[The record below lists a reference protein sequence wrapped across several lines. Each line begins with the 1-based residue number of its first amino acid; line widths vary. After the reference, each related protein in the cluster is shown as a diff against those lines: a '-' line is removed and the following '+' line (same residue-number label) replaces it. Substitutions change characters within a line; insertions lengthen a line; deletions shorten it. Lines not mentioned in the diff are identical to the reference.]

1 MSVTVTMPEVA
12 ETIVEGTIA
21 RWLKHPGDPVERYES
36 IAEIVTDKVT
46 LELPSPAAGFM
57 GELLVAEGETVT
69 VGTPIAILQAESDV
83 DSTPRPAPEAQPS
96 AENGAAPAPNSRQ
109 ARHSPLV
116 RRLAEEHGIDLSS
129 LQGTGAGG
137 RITKADVLQA
147 AEKRGAGSEVAAAAT
162 GGALDPVRRAIALR
176 MTQSARDIP
185 HAWTMMEVD
194 VSGLVALVKGLKE
207 EFRSREGLNLTY
219 LPFIL
224 QAVASALRSAPEVN
238 SSWQDD
244 RIVLKNEI
252 NLGIAVARDKGLIV
266 PVLKNA
272 DRKTVA
278 ELTRDANSLI
288 EKARDDKLGPADVQ
302 GGTFT
307 VNNTGALG
315 SVLSMPL
322 INPPQAA
329 IMTTEAIV
337 KRPVVIGDDAIA
349 VRSMMNLCLSFDHR
363 ALDGDQAIRLPGPG
377 QGIAGRAGY
386 EGLRGCLRR

>member
-21 RWLKHPGDPVERYES
+21 RWLKQPGDPVERYES

-83 DSTPRPAPEAQPS
+83 DSTSRPAPDTQDPAKNAADPS
-96 AENGAAPAPNSRQ
+96 VNSRQ

-116 RRLAEEHGIDLSS
+116 RRLAEEHGINLSS

-147 AEKRGAGSEVAAAAT
+147 AEKRGAGNGPS
-162 GGALDPVRRAIALR
+162 GGALDPVRRAIAQR
-176 MTQSARDIP
+176 MAQSAHDIP
-185 HAWTMMEVD
+185 HAWTVMEVD

-207 EFRSREGLNLTY
+207 EFRSREGVNLTY

-224 QAVASALRSAPEVN
+224 QAVASVLRSAPEVN

-244 RIVLKNEI
+244 RIVLKSEI
-252 NLGIAVARDKGLIV
+252 NLGIAVARVKGLIV

-278 ELTRDANSLI
+278 KLTRDANSLI

-363 ALDGDQAIRLPGPG
+363 ALDGDQAIGFLARVKGLL
-377 QGIAGRAGY
+377 
-386 EGLRGCLRR
+386 EGLGADTKV

>member
-69 VGTPIAILQAESDV
+69 VGTPIAILQAAPDA
-83 DSTPRPAPEAQPS
+83 DSTPRPAPEAQAS
-96 AENGAAPAPNSRQ
+96 AENSAAPAANSRQ

-116 RRLAEEHGIDLSS
+116 RRLAEEHGIDLSTV
-129 LQGTGAGG
+129 QGTGAGG

-147 AEKRGAGSEVAAAAT
+147 AEKNSAGNGVAAAAS
-162 GGALDPVRRAIALR
+162 GGTLDPVRRAIALR

-207 EFRSREGLNLTY
+207 EFRSREGVNLTY

-363 ALDGDQAIRLPGPG
+363 ALDGDQAIRFL
-377 QGIAGRAGY
+377 ARVKELL
-386 EGLRGCLRR
+386 EGSTAVTRV

>member
-21 RWLKHPGDPVERYES
+21 RWLKQPGDPVERYES

-57 GELLVAEGETVT
+57 GELLVSEGETVT
-69 VGTPIAILQAESDV
+69 VDTPIAIIETTVVSEAPKSVSQALPPTPENAAQ
-83 DSTPRPAPEAQPS
+83 STNE
-96 AENGAAPAPNSRQ
+96 GQ

-147 AEKRGAGSEVAAAAT
+147 AEKRGAGNGSS
-162 GGALDPVRRAIALR
+162 GGALDPVRRAIAQR
-176 MTQSARDIP
+176 ITQSAHDIP

-194 VSGLVALVKGLKE
+194 VSRLVVLVKGLKE
-207 EFRSREGLNLTY
+207 EFRSREGVNLTY

-224 QAVASALRSAPEVN
+224 QTVASALRSAPEVN

-363 ALDGDQAIRLPGPG
+363 ALDGDQAIRFLARVKELLE
-377 QGIAGRAGY
+377 GITADTRV
-386 EGLRGCLRR
+386 

>member
-21 RWLKHPGDPVERYES
+21 RWLKQPGDPVERYES

-46 LELPSPAAGFM
+46 LELPSPTAGFM
-57 GELLVAEGETVT
+57 GELLVAEGDTVA
-69 VGTPIAILQAESDV
+69 VDTPIAIIETTVVSEAPKSVSQALPPTPENATQ
-83 DSTPRPAPEAQPS
+83 ST
-96 AENGAAPAPNSRQ
+96 NDRQ

-147 AEKRGAGSEVAAAAT
+147 AEKRGT
-162 GGALDPVRRAIALR
+162 GNGASGGTLDPVRRAIALR
-176 MTQSARDIP
+176 MTQSAHDIP
-185 HAWTMMEVD
+185 HAWTVMEVD

-207 EFRSREGLNLTY
+207 EFRSREGVNLTY
-219 LPFIL
+219 LPFVL
-224 QAVASALRSAPEVN
+224 QAVASTLRSAPEVN

-244 RIVLKNEI
+244 RIVLKEDI

-288 EKARDDKLGPADVQ
+288 EKARDDKLGSADVQ

-363 ALDGDQAIRLPGPG
+363 ALDGDQAIRFL
-377 QGIAGRAGY
+377 ARVK
-386 EGLRGCLRR
+386 GLLEEIGADTKV

>member
-1 MSVTVTMPEVA
+1 MTPH
-12 ETIVEGTIA
+12 
-21 RWLKHPGDPVERYES
+21 RQS
-36 IAEIVTDKVT
+36 IAGK
-46 LELPSPAAGFM
+46 
-57 GELLVAEGETVT
+57 
-69 VGTPIAILQAESDV
+69 
-83 DSTPRPAPEAQPS
+83 
-96 AENGAAPAPNSRQ
+96 

-147 AEKRGAGSEVAAAAT
+147 AEKTSAGNGIAAAAS

-176 MTQSARDIP
+176 MTQSAHDIP

-207 EFRSREGLNLTY
+207 EFRSREGVNLTY

-278 ELTRDANSLI
+278 ELTRDANSII
-288 EKARDDKLGPADVQ
+288 EKARDDKLGPSDVQ

-363 ALDGDQAIRLPGPG
+363 ALDGDQAIRFLARVKELLEV
-377 QGIAGRAGY
+377 ITADTRV
-386 EGLRGCLRR
+386 

>member
-57 GELLVAEGETVT
+57 GKLLVAEGETVA
-69 VGTPIAILQAESDV
+69 VDTPIAIIEATVVSEAHKSVSPPLPP
-83 DSTPRPAPEAQPS
+83 TPENAAQR
-96 AENGAAPAPNSRQ
+96 ANGRQ
-109 ARHSPLV
+109 ERHSPLV

-147 AEKRGAGSEVAAAAT
+147 AEKRGAGNGPS
-162 GGALDPVRRAIALR
+162 GGALDPVRRAIAQR
-176 MTQSARDIP
+176 MAQSAHDIP
-185 HAWTMMEVD
+185 HAWTVMEVD

-207 EFRSREGLNLTY
+207 EFRSREGVNLTY

-224 QAVASALRSAPEVN
+224 QTVASALRSAPEVN

-272 DRKTVA
+272 DSKTVA

-363 ALDGDQAIRLPGPG
+363 ALDGDQAIRFLARVKGLLE
-377 QGIAGRAGY
+377 GITADTRV
-386 EGLRGCLRR
+386 

>member
-69 VGTPIAILQAESDV
+69 VGTPIAILRAAPDA
-83 DSTPRPAPEAQPS
+83 DSTSRPAPDTQAS
-96 AENGAAPAPNSRQ
+96 AENDTAPAANSRQ

-116 RRLAEEHGIDLSS
+116 RKIAEEHGIDLSS
-129 LQGTGAGG
+129 VQGTGAGG

-147 AEKRGAGSEVAAAAT
+147 VEKRGAGNGVSDVAS

-176 MTQSARDIP
+176 MTQSAREIP

-207 EFRSREGLNLTY
+207 TFRSREGVNLTY

-238 SSWQDD
+238 SSWLDD

-272 DRKTVA
+272 GRKTVA

-363 ALDGDQAIRLPGPG
+363 ALDGDQAIRFLARVKELLE
-377 QGIAGRAGY
+377 GITSDTKV
-386 EGLRGCLRR
+386 

>member
-21 RWLKHPGDPVERYES
+21 RWLKQPGDPVERYES

-83 DSTPRPAPEAQPS
+83 DSTSRPAPDTQDPAKNAADPS
-96 AENGAAPAPNSRQ
+96 VNSRQ

-116 RRLAEEHGIDLSS
+116 RRLAEEHGINLSS

-147 AEKRGAGSEVAAAAT
+147 AEKRGAGNGPS
-162 GGALDPVRRAIALR
+162 GGALDPVRRAIAQR
-176 MTQSARDIP
+176 MAQSAHDIP
-185 HAWTMMEVD
+185 HAWTVMEVD

-207 EFRSREGLNLTY
+207 EFRSREGVNLTY

-224 QAVASALRSAPEVN
+224 QAVASVLRSAPEVN

-244 RIVLKNEI
+244 RIVLKSEI
-252 NLGIAVARDKGLIV
+252 NLGIAVARVKGLIV
-266 PVLKNA
+266 PVLKNV

-278 ELTRDANSLI
+278 ELTRVANSLI

-363 ALDGDQAIRLPGPG
+363 ALDGDQAIGFLARVKGLL
-377 QGIAGRAGY
+377 
-386 EGLRGCLRR
+386 EGLGADTKV

>member
-57 GELLVAEGETVT
+57 GELLVAEGETVA
-69 VGTPIAILQAESDV
+69 VDTPIAIIEATVVSEAPKSVSQALP
-83 DSTPRPAPEAQPS
+83 STPDNAAQS
-96 AENGAAPAPNSRQ
+96 TNGRQ

-147 AEKRGAGSEVAAAAT
+147 TEKRGAGSYVTVAPT
-162 GGALDPVRRAIALR
+162 SGAPDPVRRAIALR

-185 HAWTMMEVD
+185 HAWTVMEVD

-244 RIVLKNEI
+244 GIVLKNEI
-252 NLGIAVARDKGLIV
+252 NLGIAVARVKGLIV
-266 PVLKNA
+266 PVLKNV

-278 ELTRDANSLI
+278 ELTRVANSLI

-363 ALDGDQAIRLPGPG
+363 ALDGDQAIRFLARVKGLLE
-377 QGIAGRAGY
+377 GISADTRV
-386 EGLRGCLRR
+386 

>member
-83 DSTPRPAPEAQPS
+83 DSTSRPAPDTQAS

-147 AEKRGAGSEVAAAAT
+147 AEKRGAGSEVTAAAT
-162 GGALDPVRRAIALR
+162 GRALDPVRRAIALR

-272 DRKTVA
+272 DRKTVP

-288 EKARDDKLGPADVQ
+288 EKARDDKLGAADVQ

-363 ALDGDQAIRLPGPG
+363 ALDGDQAIRFLARVKELLE
-377 QGIAGRAGY
+377 GITADTKV
-386 EGLRGCLRR
+386 

>member
-21 RWLKHPGDPVERYES
+21 QWLKHPGDPVERYES

-69 VGTPIAILQAESDV
+69 VGTPIAILQAAPDA
-83 DSTPRPAPEAQPS
+83 DSTPRPAPEAQAS
-96 AENGAAPAPNSRQ
+96 AENSAAPAANSRQ

-116 RRLAEEHGIDLSS
+116 RRLAEEHGIDLSTV
-129 LQGTGAGG
+129 QGTGAGG

-147 AEKRGAGSEVAAAAT
+147 AEKNSAGNGVAAAAS
-162 GGALDPVRRAIALR
+162 GGTLDPVRRAIALR

-207 EFRSREGLNLTY
+207 EFRSREGVNLTY

-363 ALDGDQAIRLPGPG
+363 ALDGDQAIRFLARVKELLE
-377 QGIAGRAGY
+377 GITAVTRV
-386 EGLRGCLRR
+386 

>member
-83 DSTPRPAPEAQPS
+83 DSTSRPAPDTQAS
-96 AENGAAPAPNSRQ
+96 AENDAAPAANSRQ
-109 ARHSPLV
+109 GRHSPLV

-147 AEKRGAGSEVAAAAT
+147 AEKRGAGNGVSDVAS
-162 GGALDPVRRAIALR
+162 GGTLDPVRRAIAQR
-176 MTQSARDIP
+176 MTQSAREIP

-207 EFRSREGLNLTY
+207 EFRSRESVNLTY

-363 ALDGDQAIRLPGPG
+363 ALDGDQAIGFLAQVKGLV
-377 QGIAGRAGY
+377 
-386 EGLRGCLRR
+386 EGLGAETRVS

>member
-12 ETIVEGTIA
+12 ETIVEGTIS
-21 RWLKHPGDPVERYES
+21 RWLKQPGDPVERYES

-57 GELLVAEGETVT
+57 GELLVAEGDTVA
-69 VGTPIAILQAESDV
+69 VDTPIAIIETTVVSEAPKSVSQALPP
-83 DSTPRPAPEAQPS
+83 TPENAAQ
-96 AENGAAPAPNSRQ
+96 NTNDRQ

-147 AEKRGAGSEVAAAAT
+147 AEKRGTGNGAS
-162 GGALDPVRRAIALR
+162 GGALDPVRRAIAQR
-176 MTQSARDIP
+176 MTQSAHDIP
-185 HAWTMMEVD
+185 HAWTVMEVD

-207 EFRSREGLNLTY
+207 EFRSRERVNLTY

-272 DRKTVA
+272 DRKTVV
-278 ELTRDANSLI
+278 ELTRDANSII

-363 ALDGDQAIRLPGPG
+363 VLDGDQAIRFLARVKGLLE
-377 QGIAGRAGY
+377 GISAETLA
-386 EGLRGCLRR
+386 

>member
-21 RWLKHPGDPVERYES
+21 RWLKQPGDPVERYES

-83 DSTPRPAPEAQPS
+83 DPTPRPAPDTQAS
-96 AENGAAPAPNSRQ
+96 AGNGAAPPATSCQ

-129 LQGTGAGG
+129 VRGTGAGG

-147 AEKRGAGSEVAAAAT
+147 AENRGAGSKVAAAAT
-162 GGALDPVRRAIALR
+162 GGALDPVRRAIAQR
-176 MTQSARDIP
+176 MAQSAHDIP
-185 HAWTMMEVD
+185 HAWTVMEVD

-207 EFRSREGLNLTY
+207 EFRSREGVKLTY

-252 NLGIAVARDKGLIV
+252 NLGIAVARVKGLIV

-363 ALDGDQAIRLPGPG
+363 TLDGDQAIRFLAKVKGLLE
-377 QGIAGRAGY
+377 GIG
-386 EGLRGCLRR
+386 EGTGV

>member
-21 RWLKHPGDPVERYES
+21 RWLKRPGDPVERYES

-69 VGTPIAILQAESDV
+69 VGTPIAILQAESAV
-83 DSTPRPAPEAQPS
+83 DSTSRPAPHTQDPAK
-96 AENGAAPAPNSRQ
+96 NAADPLVNSRQ

-116 RRLAEEHGIDLSS
+116 RKLAEEHGIDVSS
-129 LQGTGAGG
+129 VRGTGAGG

-147 AEKRGAGSEVAAAAT
+147 AEKRGAGNGSS

-176 MTQSARDIP
+176 MTQSAREIP
-185 HAWTMMEVD
+185 HAWTMMEVN

-207 EFRSREGLNLTY
+207 EFRSRESVNLTY

-272 DRKTVA
+272 DKKTVA
-278 ELTRDANSLI
+278 ELTRAASSLI

-337 KRPVVIGDDAIA
+337 KRPVVVGDDAIA

-363 ALDGDQAIRLPGPG
+363 ALDGDQAIRFLAQVKGLL
-377 QGIAGRAGY
+377 
-386 EGLRGCLRR
+386 EGLGADTKV

>member
-12 ETIVEGTIA
+12 ETIVEGTIT
-21 RWLKHPGDPVERYES
+21 RWLKRPGDPVERYES

-57 GELLVAEGETVT
+57 GELLVAEGDTVT

-83 DSTPRPAPEAQPS
+83 DSTSRPAPDTQDPAKNAADPS
-96 AENGAAPAPNSRQ
+96 VNSRQ

-129 LQGTGAGG
+129 VRGTGAGG

-147 AEKRGAGSEVAAAAT
+147 AEKRGAGNGAS
-162 GGALDPVRRAIALR
+162 GGALDPVRRAIAQR
-176 MTQSARDIP
+176 MAQSAHDIP
-185 HAWTMMEVD
+185 HAWTVMEVD

-207 EFRSREGLNLTY
+207 EFRSREGVNLTY

-224 QAVASALRSAPEVN
+224 QAVASTLRSAPEVN

-244 RIVLKNEI
+244 RIVLKEDI

-329 IMTTEAIV
+329 IMTTEAII
-337 KRPVVIGDDAIA
+337 KRPVIIGDDAIA

-363 ALDGDQAIRLPGPG
+363 ALDGDQAIRFL
-377 QGIAGRAGY
+377 ARVK
-386 EGLRGCLRR
+386 GLLEEIGADTKV

>member
-12 ETIVEGTIA
+12 ETIVEGTIV
-21 RWLKHPGDPVERYES
+21 RWLKQPGDPVERYES

-57 GELLVAEGETVT
+57 GKLLVAEGETVA
-69 VGTPIAILQAESDV
+69 VDTPIAIIEATVVSEAPKSVSQALP
-83 DSTPRPAPEAQPS
+83 STPDNAAQS
-96 AENGAAPAPNSRQ
+96 TNGRQ

-147 AEKRGAGSEVAAAAT
+147 AEKRGAGNGAS
-162 GGALDPVRRAIALR
+162 GGALDPVRRAIAQR
-176 MTQSARDIP
+176 MAQSAHDIP
-185 HAWTMMEVD
+185 HAWTVMEVD

-207 EFRSREGLNLTY
+207 EFRSREGVNLTY
-219 LPFIL
+219 LPFVL

-244 RIVLKNEI
+244 RIVLKEDI

-363 ALDGDQAIRLPGPG
+363 ALDGDQAIRFL
-377 QGIAGRAGY
+377 ARVK
-386 EGLRGCLRR
+386 GLLEEIGADTKV

>member
-1 MSVTVTMPEVA
+1 M
-12 ETIVEGTIA
+12 
-21 RWLKHPGDPVERYES
+21 
-36 IAEIVTDKVT
+36 
-46 LELPSPAAGFM
+46 
-57 GELLVAEGETVT
+57 
-69 VGTPIAILQAESDV
+69 
-83 DSTPRPAPEAQPS
+83 
-96 AENGAAPAPNSRQ
+96 
-109 ARHSPLV
+109 

-129 LQGTGAGG
+129 LQGTGASG

-207 EFRSREGLNLTY
+207 EFRSREGVNLTY

-224 QAVASALRSAPEVN
+224 EAVASALRSAPEVN

-272 DRKTVA
+272 NRKTVA

-288 EKARDDKLGPADVQ
+288 EKARDDKLGPSDVQ

-307 VNNTGALG
+307 VNNTGSLG

-363 ALDGDQAIRLPGPG
+363 ALDGDQAIRFLARVKGLLE
-377 QGIAGRAGY
+377 GITADTKV
-386 EGLRGCLRR
+386 

>member
-83 DSTPRPAPEAQPS
+83 DSTSRPAPDTQAS

-147 AEKRGAGSEVAAAAT
+147 AEKRGAGSEVTAAAT
-162 GGALDPVRRAIALR
+162 GRALDPVRRAIALR

-272 DRKTVA
+272 DRKTVP

-288 EKARDDKLGPADVQ
+288 EKARDDKLGAADVQ

-363 ALDGDQAIRLPGPG
+363 ALDGDKAIGFLARVKGLLE
-377 QGIAGRAGY
+377 GITADTKV
-386 EGLRGCLRR
+386 

>member
-21 RWLKHPGDPVERYES
+21 RWLKRPGDPVERYES

-57 GELLVAEGETVT
+57 GELLVAEGDTVA
-69 VGTPIAILQAESDV
+69 VDTPIAIIETTVVSEAPKSVSQALPPTPENATQ
-83 DSTPRPAPEAQPS
+83 ST
-96 AENGAAPAPNSRQ
+96 NDRQ

-147 AEKRGAGSEVAAAAT
+147 AEKRGT
-162 GGALDPVRRAIALR
+162 GNGASGGTLDPVRRAIALR
-176 MTQSARDIP
+176 MTQSAHDIP
-185 HAWTMMEVD
+185 HAWTVMEVD

-207 EFRSREGLNLTY
+207 EFRSREGVNLTY

-224 QAVASALRSAPEVN
+224 QAVASTLRSAPEVN

-288 EKARDDKLGPADVQ
+288 EKAREDKLGPADVQ

-315 SVLSMPL
+315 SMLSMPL
-322 INPPQAA
+322 INPAPG
-329 IMTTEAIV
+329 
-337 KRPVVIGDDAIA
+337 RHH
-349 VRSMMNLCLSFDHR
+349 DHR
-363 ALDGDQAIRLPGPG
+363 GHSQASSRHWRRRHRRPLDDEPLPIFRSPRLRRRPGNQVPGPG
-377 QGIAGRAGY
+377 QRATGRNYGGYAGLKGRST
-386 EGLRGCLRR
+386 

>member
-12 ETIVEGTIA
+12 ETIVEGTIS

-57 GELLVAEGETVT
+57 GELLVAEGDTVS
-69 VGTPIAILQAESDV
+69 VDTPIAIIETTVVSEAPKSVSQALPPTPENAAQ
-83 DSTPRPAPEAQPS
+83 ST
-96 AENGAAPAPNSRQ
+96 NDRQ

-147 AEKRGAGSEVAAAAT
+147 AENRRAGSKVAAAAT

-176 MTQSARDIP
+176 MTQSAHDIP
-185 HAWTMMEVD
+185 HAWTVMEVD

-207 EFRSREGLNLTY
+207 EFRSRERVNLTY

-266 PVLKNA
+266 PVLKNV

-363 ALDGDQAIRLPGPG
+363 ALDGDQAIRFLARVKGLLE
-377 QGIAGRAGY
+377 GITADTRV
-386 EGLRGCLRR
+386 

>member
-1 MSVTVTMPEVA
+1 MQT
-12 ETIVEGTIA
+12 
-21 RWLKHPGDPVERYES
+21 
-36 IAEIVTDKVT
+36 
-46 LELPSPAAGFM
+46 
-57 GELLVAEGETVT
+57 
-69 VGTPIAILQAESDV
+69 
-83 DSTPRPAPEAQPS
+83 
-96 AENGAAPAPNSRQ
+96 
-109 ARHSPLV
+109 
-116 RRLAEEHGIDLSS
+116 
-129 LQGTGAGG
+129 
-137 RITKADVLQA
+137 
-147 AEKRGAGSEVAAAAT
+147 AEKRGAGNGSSD
-162 GGALDPVRRAIALR
+162 GALDPVRRAIAQR
-176 MTQSARDIP
+176 MAQSAHDIP
-185 HAWTMMEVD
+185 HAWTVMEVD
-194 VSGLVALVKGLKE
+194 VSGLVALVKMTE
-207 EFRSREGLNLTY
+207 RRSFSSREGVNLTY

-224 QAVASALRSAPEVN
+224 QAVASVLRSAPEVN

-252 NLGIAVARDKGLIV
+252 NLGIAVARVKGLIV

-349 VRSMMNLCLSFDHR
+349 IRSMMNLCLSFDHR
-363 ALDGDQAIRLPGPG
+363 ALDGDQAIRFLARVKELLE
-377 QGIAGRAGY
+377 GITADMRV
-386 EGLRGCLRR
+386 

>member
-12 ETIVEGTIA
+12 ETIVEGTIS
-21 RWLKHPGDPVERYES
+21 RWLKQPGDPVERYES

-57 GELLVAEGETVT
+57 GELLVAEGDTVA
-69 VGTPIAILQAESDV
+69 VDTPIAIIETTVVSEAPKSVSQALPPTPENATQ
-83 DSTPRPAPEAQPS
+83 ST
-96 AENGAAPAPNSRQ
+96 NDRQ

-129 LQGTGAGG
+129 VRGTGAGG

-147 AEKRGAGSEVAAAAT
+147 AEKRGT
-162 GGALDPVRRAIALR
+162 GNGASRGTLDPVRRAIALR
-176 MTQSARDIP
+176 MTQSAHDIP
-185 HAWTMMEVD
+185 HAWTVMEVD

-207 EFRSREGLNLTY
+207 EFRSREGVNLTY

-224 QAVASALRSAPEVN
+224 QAVASTLRSAPEVN

-244 RIVLKNEI
+244 RIALKEDI

-363 ALDGDQAIRLPGPG
+363 ALDGDQAIRFLARVKELLE
-377 QGIAGRAGY
+377 GITADTRV
-386 EGLRGCLRR
+386 

>member
-69 VGTPIAILQAESDV
+69 VGTPIAILQAATDE
-83 DSTPRPAPEAQPS
+83 DSTPRPTPDTQDS
-96 AENGAAPAPNSRQ
+96 AENGAARAANRRQ

-129 LQGTGAGG
+129 VQGTGAGG

-147 AEKRGAGSEVAAAAT
+147 AEKRGAGNGVS
-162 GGALDPVRRAIALR
+162 GGALDPVRRAIAQR
-176 MTQSARDIP
+176 MTQSAREIP

-194 VSGLVALVKGLKE
+194 VSGLVVLVKGLKE
-207 EFRSREGLNLTY
+207 EFRSREGVNLTY

-272 DRKTVA
+272 DRKTVS

-288 EKARDDKLGPADVQ
+288 EKARDDKLDPADVQ

-363 ALDGDQAIRLPGPG
+363 ALDGDQAIRFL
-377 QGIAGRAGY
+377 ARVK
-386 EGLRGCLRR
+386 GLLEDLGAETRV